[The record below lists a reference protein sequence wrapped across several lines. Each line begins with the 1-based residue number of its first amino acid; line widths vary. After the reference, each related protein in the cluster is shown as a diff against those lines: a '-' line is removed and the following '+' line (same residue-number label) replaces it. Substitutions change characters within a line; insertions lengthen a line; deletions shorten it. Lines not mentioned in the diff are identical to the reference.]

1 MRHLRKLI
9 LATIAATLFM
19 ILMITAASANR
30 LRLSSK
36 NIRIVWTE
44 MILTNGAG
52 GEGLIT
58 CPVTL
63 EGSIHSAT
71 VSKVIG
77 SLVGHINRATIAEAS
92 CRGGRATIS
101 QASLPWHTTF
111 EGFTGTLP
119 RIASMILSLQGVNF
133 VIEVFGVVC
142 GYGRPEENSR
152 GIANVEAG
160 GTITSLNSDTS
171 IAIAKLTGGILC
183 PSTGGFSGTASV
195 MVQGTTTRLTV
206 RLI

>member
-1 MRHLRKLI
+1 MHARSNLV
-9 LATIAATLFM
+9 LAGIAAALVM
-19 ILMITAASANR
+19 NLAVNAASANR
-30 LRLSSK
+30 LSISSHNTRL
-36 NIRIVWTE
+36 VWNPLVFT
-44 MILTNGAG
+44 TGAG
-52 GEGLIT
+52 GESLVS

-71 VSKVIG
+71 ISKVLG
-77 SLVGHINRATIAEAS
+77 SLVGNVTRATIGEAS

-101 QASLPWHTTF
+101 QASLPWHITY
-111 EGFTGTLP
+111 EGFAGTLP
-119 RIASMILSLQGVNF
+119 RITSITLLLRGVNF
-133 VIEVFGVVC
+133 TIEVFGVVC